1 MNILEIEDVIKGLPD
16 QALMQE
22 AQAPSGQ
29 MPQFLVVSEIQRR
42 ADMRKRFQTQQQE
55 MPQQTVAEQIVSQ
68 GIASMGQSPIPL
80 TQQPPQGIP
89 QQGMQPPMP
98 PQGMQQ
104 PPMSP
109 PMSPPMM
116 GQSPMQPQGMAA
128 GGVVRMQQGRGVPY
142 VGGTDD
148 YQNLIDQ
155 AIMSGGSA
163 DDIEALISGNP
174 RAQSV
179 YDSMRG
185 SEPKQAV
192 IPYGEEF
199 IEKSPEARYLERIR
213 GQLSPMSG
221 EISPM
226 GTYGMTR
233 EEFEAVRGDRQPAT
247 VSDGDQARI
256 DNFLANI
263 EYNKR
268 QRELAAMKD
277 PETDYMQQAYYDSP
291 SMFEYIGDYFSG
303 KQQEM
308 VSGIQDKLNQGNPL
322 TMNEIS
328 ILNEYGPGFNEARNI
343 AMNRL
348 QEIDVSSIPSEI
360 KIESM
365 PKSVQDDAA
374 GLDETQLDW
383 RTVDAALKGI
393 TSEDKAQKDL
403 NKAPSLVAPDS
414 KYDFSSAL
422 DILNQISPDYQS
434 LKPDY
439 TAIITEQE
447 RRARKIQE
455 DANKEASAQ
464 ALIQL
469 GAGLAAGDIASGISK
484 AGQAVSD
491 IRGRGRAEA
500 REEEALARKMQL
512 ASDEAGMRLGLAEM
526 EANRAIQ
533 LERAGLSAEQA
544 KLQAKADRE
553 TYEFEKT
560 FGLSENKLLAEVMT
574 ELGRSERASLTAAV
588 DQWKALADSALEEDI
603 KAREQLKT
611 QIKSMLESL
620 EKSRGQLR
628 GTFGI
633 EENKAPDTAELDGG
647 FSLVGTRSSK

>member
-55 MPQQTVAEQIVSQ
+55 TPQQTVAEQIVSQ

-80 TQQPPQGIP
+80 TQQPPQGMP
-89 QQGMQPPMP
+89 PQGMQQPPMP
-98 PQGMQQ
+98 PQGMPPQGMPQ

-116 GQSPMQPQGMAA
+116 GQPSMPPQGMAA
-128 GGVVRMQQGRGVPY
+128 GGVVRMQEGRGVPY
-142 VGGTDD
+142 IGGTDD

-163 DDIEALISGNP
+163 SDIEALISGNP

-185 SEPKQAV
+185 PEPKQAV

-199 IEKSPEARYLERIR
+199 KQRSPETAYLERIR

-247 VSDGDQARI
+247 VSDGDQARRE
-256 DNFLANI
+256 NFLANI

-277 PETDYMQQAYYDSP
+277 PNTDYMQQEYYDSP

-343 AMNRL
+343 AMNSL

-374 GLDETQLDW
+374 RLDETQLDW

-544 KLQAKADRE
+544 KLQAKAERGA
-553 TYEFEKT
+553 YEFEKT
-560 FGLSENKLLAEVMT
+560 FGISLQEIESKLQISQNANYREALSGLIELRNSVDPYSEEGAAEIAKYDSQIRSIIKRIAPELAEKPT
-574 ELGRSERASLTAAV
+574 GAPKEDPLG
-588 DQWKALADSALEEDI
+588 I
-603 KAREQLKT
+603 
-611 QIKSMLESL
+611 
-620 EKSRGQLR
+620 RG
-628 GTFGI
+628 
-633 EENKAPDTAELDGG
+633 
-647 FSLVGTRSSK
+647 

>member
-29 MPQFLVVSEIQRR
+29 VPQFLVVSEIQRR

-55 MPQQTVAEQIVSQ
+55 VPQQTVAEQIVSQ

-80 TQQPPQGIP
+80 TQQPPQGMP
-89 QQGMQPPMP
+89 QQGMP
-98 PQGMQQ
+98 PQGMPPQGMPQ

-109 PMSPPMM
+109 PMSPPMPPPMM
-116 GQSPMQPQGMAA
+116 GQPPMQPQGMAA
-128 GGVVRMQQGRGVPY
+128 GGVVRMELGGQLPY
-142 VGGTDD
+142 TGGTEN
-148 YQNLIDQ
+148 YQ
-155 AIMSGGSA
+155 
-163 DDIEALISGNP
+163 
-174 RAQSV
+174 R
-179 YDSMRG
+179 
-185 SEPKQAV
+185 
-192 IPYGEEF
+192 
-199 IEKSPEARYLERIR
+199 SPETAYLERIR

-233 EEFEAVRGDRQPAT
+233 EEFDLMKGIDTSSIPERLDPDLEAFQLKGIASQAMSRLAREQNMLESPFQGTGPKNLFYKPTSEDTFNQI
-247 VSDGDQARI
+247 SDAWAGLNAL
-256 DNFLANI
+256 DN
-263 EYNKR
+263 
-268 QRELAAMKD
+268 
-277 PETDYMQQAYYDSP
+277 
-291 SMFEYIGDYFSG
+291 
-303 KQQEM
+303 
-308 VSGIQDKLNQGNPL
+308 
-322 TMNEIS
+322 
-328 ILNEYGPGFNEARNI
+328 
-343 AMNRL
+343 L
-348 QEIDVSSIPSEI
+348 QEIDMSSIPNRIDMGSLPQATQEDVARVDPT
-360 KIESM
+360 KID
-365 PKSVQDDAA
+365 QTTIDA
-374 GLDETQLDW
+374 GLSGTTAEE
-383 RTVDAALKGI
+383 KG
-393 TSEDKAQKDL
+393 QKDL
-403 NKAPSLVAPDS
+403 IKELSLVAPDS

-422 DILNQISPDYQS
+422 DILNQISPDYAS

-544 KLQAKADRE
+544 KLQAKAERGA
-553 TYEFEKT
+553 YEFEKT
-560 FGLSENKLLAEVMT
+560 FGISLREIESKLQISQNANYREALSGLIELRNSVDPYSEEGAKEIAKYDSQIRSIIKRIAPELAST
-574 ELGRSERASLTAAV
+574 LT
-588 DQWKALADSALEEDI
+588 
-603 KAREQLKT
+603 
-611 QIKSMLESL
+611 
-620 EKSRGQLR
+620 
-628 GTFGI
+628 
-633 EENKAPDTAELDGG
+633 DGSG
-647 FSLVGTRSSK
+647 GSPAQVNGGEFKLVGTRSSE

>member
-1 MNILEIEDVIKGLPD
+1 
-16 QALMQE
+16 
-22 AQAPSGQ
+22 
-29 MPQFLVVSEIQRR
+29 
-42 ADMRKRFQTQQQE
+42 
-55 MPQQTVAEQIVSQ
+55 
-68 GIASMGQSPIPL
+68 
-80 TQQPPQGIP
+80 
-89 QQGMQPPMP
+89 
-98 PQGMQQ
+98 
-104 PPMSP
+104 
-109 PMSPPMM
+109 MM
-116 GQSPMQPQGMAA
+116 GQPPMQPQGMAA
-128 GGVVRMQQGRGVPY
+128 GGVVKMQPGGQLPY
-142 VGGTDD
+142 TGGTEN

-155 AIMSGGSA
+155 AIMSGGSTR
-163 DDIEALISGNP
+163 DIEALISGNP

-185 SEPKQAV
+185 PEPKQAV

-199 IEKSPEARYLERIR
+199 NQRSPETAYLERIR

-233 EEFEAVRGDRQPAT
+233 EEFEAVRGDRQPE
-247 VSDGDQARI
+247 VSSDADQLRRE
-256 DNFLANI
+256 NFLANI

-268 QRELAAMKD
+268 QREIAAMKD
-277 PETDYMQQAYYDSP
+277 PSTDYMQQSFYNPP
-291 SMFEYIGDYFSG
+291 SMSEYIGDFFSNR
-303 KQQEM
+303 QQNM
-308 VSGIQDKLNQGNPL
+308 VSGIQDKLSQGEPL
-322 TMNEIS
+322 TMNDIS
-328 ILNEYGPGFNEARNI
+328 ILNEYGTGFDDARNTAI
-343 AMNRL
+343 SNL
-348 QEIDVSSIPSEI
+348 QEIDMSSIPS
-360 KIESM
+360 KIDMGSL
-365 PKSVQDDAA
+365 PSAVQEDLALVDPAKIDKA
-374 GLDETQLDW
+374 
-383 RTVDAALKGI
+383 TVDLGLAGTRPEEKG
-393 TSEDKAQKDL
+393 QKDL
-403 NKAPSLVAPDS
+403 NKEPSLVAPDS

-422 DILNQISPDYQS
+422 DILNQISPDYSS

-544 KLQAKADRE
+544 KLQAKAERGA
-553 TYEFEKT
+553 YEFE
-560 FGLSENKLLAEVMT
+560 
-574 ELGRSERASLTAAV
+574 
-588 DQWKALADSALEEDI
+588 Q
-603 KAREQLKT
+603 
-611 QIKSMLESL
+611 
-620 EKSRGQLR
+620 
-628 GTFGI
+628 TFGI
-633 EENKAPDTAELDGG
+633 SLQEIESKLQISQNANYREALSGLIELRNAVDPYSDEGAAEIAKYDSQIRSIIKRIAPELASTSNDESGG
-647 FSLVGTRSSK
+647 FPAQVNDGEYRLVGTRSSE